1 MSLNFSTLNF
11 NKKSNEQELNSSTIL
26 SLAFCDNDEFSLSEK
41 KLFNCSSD
49 ESTEQSITNS
59 TKSSMPYV
67 NNSIHKNIINKITR
81 KDIYGNIIK
90 KGGKQ
95 KVSFLDD
102 IKGKGKPLVEMTIYN
117 AEDNCL
123 KSKNYKKYTIKR
135 EAKDKQEMTCC
146 NIF

>member
-1 MSLNFSTLNF
+1 MSLNFSSLNF
-11 NKKSNEQELNSSTIL
+11 NKKQSEQNLNSSTIL
-26 SLAFCDNDEFSLSEK
+26 SLAFYDNDEFSFSEK

-59 TKSSMPYV
+59 TKSSLPYV
-67 NNSIHKNIINKITR
+67 NNSIHKNNLNKAIR
-81 KDIYGNIIK
+81 KAIYGNIIK

-102 IKGKGKPLVEMTIYN
+102 IKGKPLVEMTIYH

-135 EAKDKQEMTCC
+135 EAKDKQEMACC

>member
-1 MSLNFSTLNF
+1 MSLNFSSLNF
-11 NKKSNEQELNSSTIL
+11 NKKQSEQNLNSSTIL
-26 SLAFCDNDEFSLSEK
+26 SLAFYDNDEFSFSEK

-59 TKSSMPYV
+59 TKSSWPYV
-67 NNSIHKNIINKITR
+67 NNSIHKNNLKATR

-102 IKGKGKPLVEMTIYN
+102 IKGKPLVEMTIYH

-135 EAKDKQEMTCC
+135 EAKDKQEMACC

>member
-11 NKKSNEQELNSSTIL
+11 NKESIEQKVDSSSAL
-26 SLAFCDNDEFSLSEK
+26 SLAFYDNEDFALSEK

-49 ESTEQSITNS
+49 ESTEQSITKS
-59 TKSSMPYV
+59 TKSNLSYI
-67 NNSIHKNIINKITR
+67 NNSIHKSKEAR

-90 KGGKQ
+90 KGGKH

-102 IKGKGKPLVEMTIYN
+102 IKGKPLVEMTIYN
-117 AEDNCL
+117 SKENCL
-123 KSKNYKKYTIKR
+123 KSKNYKEYTIKR
-135 EAKDKQEMTCC
+135 EARDKQEMTCC

>member
-11 NKKSNEQELNSSTIL
+11 NKKPCEQKINSSSFL
-26 SLAFCDNDEFSLSEK
+26 SVAFYDNEDFILSEK

-49 ESTEQSITNS
+49 ESTEQSISNS
-59 TKSSMPYV
+59 TKSSLPYV
-67 NNSIHKNIINKITR
+67 NNSIHKNSLTKNIR

-90 KGGKQ
+90 KGGNY

-102 IKGKGKPLVEMTIYN
+102 IKGKALVEMTIYN
-117 AEDNCL
+117 SEENCL

-135 EAKDKQEMTCC
+135 EAKDKQEMSCC

>member
-11 NKKSNEQELNSSTIL
+11 NKKSNEQKLNSSTIL

-41 KLFNCSSD
+41 KLFDCSSD

-59 TKSSMPYV
+59 TKSSLPYV
-67 NNSIHKNIINKITR
+67 NNSIHKNILSKTAR

-102 IKGKGKPLVEMTIYN
+102 IKGKPLVEMTIYH

-135 EAKDKQEMTCC
+135 EAKDKQEMACC